1 MTRAWRATLSHRN
14 DTSRPSLGLGLQV
27 RHMLGLS
34 LQELSASQLDA
45 LRQLHERKMEALVE
59 AALQAARE
67 QGRLLA
73 E

>member
-1 MTRAWRATLSHRN
+1 
-14 DTSRPSLGLGLQV
+14 
-27 RHMLGLS
+27 MLGHS

-67 QGRLLA
+67 QGRLLTEEKTQRSSTLESWA
-73 E
+73 TCILFWLRTVE